1 VVEGAPST
9 VTDIVIGVKLVAGR
23 VKLTAGGVLLSRKM
37 MLRCSFYH
45 VRVSVSIVDVL
56 DIKSA
61 KSSIRF
67 FGATLALSRGICSR
81 VFGYVVAHPKVR
93 KTFIVSH
100 LCKFLSHI
108 SIAKKN

>member
-1 VVEGAPST
+1 
-9 VTDIVIGVKLVAGR
+9 
-23 VKLTAGGVLLSRKM
+23 
-37 MLRCSFYH
+37 
-45 VRVSVSIVDVL
+45 VSIVDVL

-100 LCKFLSHI
+100 VCKFLSHI
-108 SIAKKN
+108 SIAKKIVRCAHPTVILCIRHWP